1 LTAFSTT
8 DHSHAA
14 VSLVLVVISSILQVT
29 TLKIDKICNDRL
41 HEIERELGIFAR
53 ERRFRTQIEGK
64 WWFLLRRNLWCI
76 LFTILISTYLSLIFN
91 RRLVLIV
98 ALAVGFAAI
107 LVSEAFNYVK
117 RMARRSPESSCQH

>member
-1 LTAFSTT
+1 M
-8 DHSHAA
+8 
-14 VSLVLVVISSILQVT
+14 SLVLVVISSILQVT

-76 LFTILISTYLSLIFN
+76 LFTILISTYLSLTFN